1 MDELDNKMGAI
12 LNNPETMQ
20 KIMALAQNLNLG
32 NIDSQKES
40 NNTITN
46 KQSHGSSS
54 GIPEGFDLSMLQR
67 ISGLAGKSSI
77 DKNEQTL
84 LKALSPYL
92 SNDRIRKLEKAMR
105 AAKMAKLAS
114 SLLGNSNLQS
124 SFGR

>member
-1 MDELDNKMGAI
+1 MDELENKMGAI

-40 NNTITN
+40 NHTITN
-46 KQSHGSSS
+46 TQSHGNSN
-54 GIPEGFDLSMLQR
+54 GLPDGFDLSMLQK